1 MNHNPMN
8 SIRCGLASLL
18 LVLAPGWLA
27 AGEFRAAVVKVD
39 ITPTGQQ
46 WLVGYAPRQSTGVH
60 DHIYHRIAVL
70 DDGHTQFVLVSSE
83 LVGFSP
89 ALYDEFAARLE
100 RETGIRRV
108 NLWWTVTHTH
118 SSVEV
123 GPPGLGKAF
132 SNLAKRYEHDYDHAL
147 LEHIQQSLM
156 AGIQEAR
163 GKLAP
168 ASLEAGTGTALANI
182 NRRARTEKGDIV
194 LGLNPYGPTD
204 RQIGLLRLKR
214 ADGSLLG
221 LIANYAVHGTVLG
234 QKNTLISGDAPGIV
248 ASYVE
253 KKLGATMLFINGAAG
268 NLAPTY
274 TVRDDIPSSHI
285 QEFTV
290 LLGDRILAANRDMAP
305 RAQVV
310 RLAAGE
316 KIVESPRAPQMGWD
330 DSLGKYLRKA
340 DDGSALVRLPVRFLK
355 VSDEVVLWAAPVELF
370 CEIAINV
377 RNASPFPYTFYFGYA
392 NGWLGYLPTQ
402 QAFGE
407 GGYEVKTSVFTPRIE
422 ADLTDSVLSY
432 LQGLSR

>member
-1 MNHNPMN
+1 
-8 SIRCGLASLL
+8 
-18 LVLAPGWLA
+18 
-27 AGEFRAAVVKVD
+27 
-39 ITPTGQQ
+39 
-46 WLVGYAPRQSTGVH
+46 
-60 DHIYHRIAVL
+60 
-70 DDGHTQFVLVSSE
+70 
-83 LVGFSP
+83 
-89 ALYDEFAARLE
+89 
-100 RETGIRRV
+100 
-108 NLWWTVTHTH
+108 
-118 SSVEV
+118 
-123 GPPGLGKAF
+123 
-132 SNLAKRYEHDYDHAL
+132 
-147 LEHIQQSLM
+147 
-156 AGIQEAR
+156 
-163 GKLAP
+163 
-168 ASLEAGTGTALANI
+168 
-182 NRRARTEKGDIV
+182 
-194 LGLNPYGPTD
+194 
-204 RQIGLLRLKR
+204 
-214 ADGSLLG
+214 
-221 LIANYAVHGTVLG
+221 
-234 QKNTLISGDAPGIV
+234 
-248 ASYVE
+248 
-253 KKLGATMLFINGAAG
+253 MLFINGAAG